1 MDARG
6 HVLSRHRPPPEVGA
20 FAWHPDGSSRITGF
34 DTEAPQRITTIG
46 TDGSNPTSVVQAN
59 MVGWLGVRWT
69 PAGDSLLVSR
79 YNGVSPFDLD
89 LWLVA
94 ADGSGAR
101 MVALNG
107 RSGELSP
114 DGTRLAFFERVESPP
129 PGSATPVENLVVMNR
144 DGTGR
149 HVVAPGVNGYTPR
162 WSPDGRRIL
171 YNALRSG
178 VAETTED
185 LFLVEA
191 SGGTPSNL
199 TRNAV
204 GRRSH
209 TADWR

>member
-1 MDARG
+1 
-6 HVLSRHRPPPEVGA
+6 
-20 FAWHPDGSSRITGF
+20 
-34 DTEAPQRITTIG
+34 
-46 TDGSNPTSVVQAN
+46 

-89 LWLVA
+89 LGLVA